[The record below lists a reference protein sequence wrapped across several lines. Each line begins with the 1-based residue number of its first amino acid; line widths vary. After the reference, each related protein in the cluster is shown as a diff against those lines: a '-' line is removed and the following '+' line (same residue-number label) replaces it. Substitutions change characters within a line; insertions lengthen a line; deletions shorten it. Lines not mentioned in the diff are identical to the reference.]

1 MPRAAVRAAGG
12 LCKGIF
18 SAAAPVLQN
27 RAAKYELI
35 GDATMYC
42 TRKLT
47 DDLTWLGVNDRRLAL
62 FESAYPIPEGVS
74 YNAYLLADEKTVL
87 LDTADKAV
95 APRFLENLAHA
106 LGGRPLDY
114 LIVNHMEPDHAATLE
129 DVLLRHPETKVV
141 LNQKTLAMVKQFFD
155 FDIDSRAVLVKEGD
169 TLTTGRHTLTFV
181 MAPMVHWPEVMVT
194 YDMTDKT
201 LFAADAFG
209 TFGALNGYIF
219 ADEVNFE
226 RDLLPSARRYYTNI
240 VGKYGAQVMALLN
253 KAASLEIK
261 MICPLHGPVWREN
274 IGWFI
279 DKYKKW
285 AAWEPEE
292 KGVVIAYASIYGHTE
307 NAADIIANA
316 LSERGVRN
324 IVMYDVSVTDP
335 SYILADCF
343 RYSHLVFCAPT
354 YNAGLF
360 TTMDTLLRELA
371 AHMLQK
377 RTVALVENGTWAPQ
391 SGKHMRTI
399 LETMKDMN
407 VLESSVTF
415 KSAVKA
421 PEEAELRALADTIAD
436 SMR

>member
-1 MPRAAVRAAGG
+1 
-12 LCKGIF
+12 
-18 SAAAPVLQN
+18 
-27 RAAKYELI
+27 
-35 GDATMYC
+35 MYC

-47 DDLTWLGVNDRRLAL
+47 DDLTWLGANDRRLAL

-95 APRFLENLAHA
+95 ASRFFENLAHA

-114 LIVNHMEPDHAATLE
+114 LVVNHMEPDHAATLE

-209 TFGALNGYIF
+209 TFGALGGYIF

-253 KAASLEIK
+253 KAAALEIR
-261 MICPLHGPVWREN
+261 MVCPLHGPVWREN

-307 NAADIIANA
+307 NAAEIIANG

-324 IVMYDVSVTDP
+324 LAMYDVSVTDP
-335 SYILADCF
+335 SYVLADCF
-343 RYSHLVFCAPT
+343 RFSHLVFAAPT
-354 YNAGLF
+354 YNCGLF

-371 AHMLQK
+371 AHGLRE

-391 SGKHMRTI
+391 SGKHMRAI
-399 LETMKDMN
+399 LDEMKDMN
-407 VLESSVTF
+407 ILENSVTF
-415 KSAVKA
+415 KSSVKA
-421 PEEAELRALADTIAD
+421 PEESELRALADTIAD
-436 SMR
+436 SMK

>member
-1 MPRAAVRAAGG
+1 
-12 LCKGIF
+12 
-18 SAAAPVLQN
+18 
-27 RAAKYELI
+27 
-35 GDATMYC
+35 
-42 TRKLT
+42 
-47 DDLTWLGVNDRRLAL
+47 
-62 FESAYPIPEGVS
+62 
-74 YNAYLLADEKTVL
+74 
-87 LDTADKAV
+87 
-95 APRFLENLAHA
+95 
-106 LGGRPLDY
+106 
-114 LIVNHMEPDHAATLE
+114 
-129 DVLLRHPETKVV
+129 
-141 LNQKTLAMVKQFFD
+141 
-155 FDIDSRAVLVKEGD
+155 
-169 TLTTGRHTLTFV
+169 
-181 MAPMVHWPEVMVT
+181 MVT

-209 TFGALNGYIF
+209 TFGALDGYIF